1 MRMHVSGFIAVAA
14 LVIAIAGSPGCGRKQ
29 EVVRIG
35 AILPLSGEGADL
47 GNQYL
52 HGMTLAI
59 EELNAGSGGAAY
71 ELVVDDGSD
80 VSRAG
85 ESFSRQLMNAKV
97 AAVVTAGDAAAL
109 GAGPRAEREFVPL
122 FANCDHPFVITMF
135 RDVFRNS
142 PATMQLAKR
151 TFAFIAGSLK
161 AKNVALLYSDDPP
174 GKLVA
179 QAMKNEIPAS
189 GLALAA
195 SEPFDASGADPKSSA
210 IALLSQ
216 KPEAIF
222 VYGRGASAARA
233 LAAVRRLGYGG
244 PICVSRELVSPSVI
258 ATAPA
263 AFEGCYAAVPGLELA
278 RPLPLAERY
287 KTRFNA
293 EPTPNVLVAY
303 DAVMIV
309 AKADRARRHGETS
322 LVNALKTIGDHNG
335 AAGAYSYAERE
346 WLPPVY
352 MTRIQGGVPV
362 PIR

>member
-1 MRMHVSGFIAVAA
+1 MRMNAAMIAAAALLLGGAAVA
-14 LVIAIAGSPGCGRKQ
+14 GCGRRQ
-29 EVVRIG
+29 EIVRIG
-35 AILPLSGEGADL
+35 VIVPLSGEGADL
-47 GNQYL
+47 GNQYV

-59 EELNAGSGGAAY
+59 EELNAAGRDPVY

-80 VSRAG
+80 AARAG
-85 ESFSRQLMNAKV
+85 ESFSRQLLKSKI

-142 PATMQLAKR
+142 PATMHLAKR

-179 QAMKNEIPAS
+179 QAMKNEIPES
-189 GLALAA
+189 GLSLAV
-195 SEPFDASGADPKSSA
+195 SEPFDAAGADPTGPVS
-210 IALLSQ
+210 ALLSRT
-216 KPEAIF
+216 PDAIF
-222 VYGRGASAARA
+222 VYGRGPSGARA
-233 LAAVRRLGYGG
+233 LAAVRRLGYTG
-244 PICVSRELVSPSVI
+244 PVCVSRELLSTRAMS
-258 ATAPA
+258 AAPGA
-263 AFEGCYAAVPGLELA
+263 DEGCYAAVPALELS

-287 KTRFNA
+287 RTRFNA

-303 DAVMIV
+303 DAAKII
-309 AKADRARRHGETS
+309 AKADRARRYGETS
-322 LVNALKTIGDHNG
+322 LLAALKKLGDYNG

-346 WLPPVY
+346 WLPPIY
-352 MTRIQGGVPV
+352 MIRIEGGAPVPV
-362 PIR
+362 R